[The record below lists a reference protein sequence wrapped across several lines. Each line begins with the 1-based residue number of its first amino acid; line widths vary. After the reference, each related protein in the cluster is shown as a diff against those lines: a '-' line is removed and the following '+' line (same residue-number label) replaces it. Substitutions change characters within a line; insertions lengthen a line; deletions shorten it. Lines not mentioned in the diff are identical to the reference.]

1 MLKPYVRKL
10 DFVDKE
16 RVGEVVCGIKVKT
29 FFKDQYFLGTKIK
42 KIRDR
47 LKEKTFFIF
56 TYFIFIFT
64 YFIFIFTYKIGGG
77 MKVKTIHI
85 GPQQLRFKFF
95 GARC

>member
-16 RVGEVVCGIKVKT
+16 RVGEIVCGIKVKI

-47 LKEKTFFIF
+47 LKVKTF
-56 TYFIFIFT
+56 FIFT

-95 GARC
+95 EARC